1 MDTVKRDNMIRAL
14 KVFAEMACTSK
25 SIMKV
30 FTDNNLKVIDF
41 LDY

>member
-1 MDTVKRDNMIRAL
+1 MDTIKRDNMIRAL
-14 KVFAEMACTSK
+14 KQFAEIAWTNK
-25 SIMKV
+25 GIMKV

>member
-1 MDTVKRDNMIRAL
+1 MIRAL
-14 KVFAEMACTSK
+14 KQFAEMACTSK

-30 FTDNNLKVIDF
+30 FTDNKLKVIDF

>member
-1 MDTVKRDNMIRAL
+1 MDTIKRDNMIRAL
-14 KVFAEMACTSK
+14 KQFAKIACTNK
-25 SIMKV
+25 GIMKV

>member
-1 MDTVKRDNMIRAL
+1 MDTVERNNMIRAL
-14 KVFAEMACTSK
+14 KQFAEIACTNK
-25 SIMKV
+25 DIMKV

>member
-1 MDTVKRDNMIRAL
+1 MDAIKRDRMIRAL
-14 KVFAEMACTSK
+14 KQFAEIACTIND
-25 SIMKV
+25 IMKV

>member
-1 MDTVKRDNMIRAL
+1 MDTVKRDNMIQAL
-14 KVFAEMACTSK
+14 KQFAEIACTDK
-25 SIMKV
+25 GVMKV

>member
-1 MDTVKRDNMIRAL
+1 MDTIKEDNMIQAL
-14 KVFAEMACTSK
+14 KQFAELACNNE

-41 LDY
+41 LTY

>member
-1 MDTVKRDNMIRAL
+1 MDTIKEDNMIRAL
-14 KVFAEMACTSK
+14 RQFAELACDNE

-41 LDY
+41 LTY

>member
-14 KVFAEMACTSK
+14 KQFAGIACTNK
-25 SIMKV
+25 DIMKV

>member
-1 MDTVKRDNMIRAL
+1 MDTAKRDNMIRAL
-14 KVFAEMACTSK
+14 KQFAEMACTSK